1 VQQEEKPDLRPIL
14 DHYDVV
20 YKENKTRQKI
30 LCPVHEERVPS
41 CSIDLD
47 EGWYHCHACDAGGDG
62 WNLIMEK
69 ERCDYR
75 AAVSFAESIAAR
87 SGVPVLRAGAGS
99 SSGILGRS
107 RNTSRSGRRAPY
119 RPRLFSDGR
128 S

>member
-1 VQQEEKPDLRPIL
+1 MSHDKPDLGIIL
-14 DHYDVV
+14 SHYEVS
-20 YKENKTRQKI
+20 YKEHKTRQKV

-41 CSIDLD
+41 CSIDLN
-47 EGWYHCHACDAGGDG
+47 EGWFNCHACDVAGDG

-75 AAVSFAESIAAR
+75 TAVKIAESIAA
-87 SGVPVLRAGAGS
+87 
-99 SSGILGRS
+99 SSGSPLLLTGEGRGPGLLGRS
-107 RNTSRSGRRAPY
+107 GNRTRSGRRAPY

>member
-1 VQQEEKPDLRPIL
+1 VNEKPDLRPLL

-20 YKENKTRQKI
+20 YKPNKTRQKV
-30 LCPVHEERVPS
+30 LCPIHEERVPS

-47 EGWYHCHACDAGGDG
+47 EGWFNCHACDIAGDG

-69 ERCDYR
+69 ERCDFR
-75 AAVSFAESIAAR
+75 TAVKIAEGLAAS
-87 SGVPVLRAGAGS
+87 SGSPVLRAGQGGS
-99 SSGILGRS
+99 SGLLGHS